1 MYRLQPAQIKA
12 ARAMLDWSQERMA
25 EEAGV
30 AVSTIR
36 NIETGCVPSARV
48 AECIT
53 RAVEKAGLE
62 FTSSKGVQPRRDFD
76 VFIGEKSTESFL
88 EDLKATMLLR
98 GGDVVS
104 MMDSSEMLADTCGAV
119 GPNAMDRLLQ
129 IGKIAPV
136 KCLLPQA
143 SEFAMKIPQFEF
155 RAITSFSLIPPPF
168 YIYGNKYAH
177 VLQEENGNFRYLVF
191 TSTRMA
197 SSNRAQFNVFW
208 EKGRPLTARTN
219 A

>member
-36 NIETGCVPSARV
+36 NIETGCVPSVRV
-48 AECIT
+48 AENIK

-62 FTSSKGVQPRRDFD
+62 FTTAEGVQRRRDFD
-76 VFIGEKSTESFL
+76 VFMGEKSTECFL
-88 EDLKATMLLR
+88 EDLKTTIQLR

-104 MMDSSEMLADTCGAV
+104 MMESSEMLADTCGAV

-136 KCLLPQA
+136 KCLLPQT
-143 SEFAMKIPQFEF
+143 SEFAMRIPQFEF
-155 RAITSFSLIPPPF
+155 RAITSFSIMPPPF

-177 VLQEENGNFRYLVF
+177 VLLEENGNYRYLVF

-197 SSNRAQFNVFW
+197 SSHRTQFHVFW